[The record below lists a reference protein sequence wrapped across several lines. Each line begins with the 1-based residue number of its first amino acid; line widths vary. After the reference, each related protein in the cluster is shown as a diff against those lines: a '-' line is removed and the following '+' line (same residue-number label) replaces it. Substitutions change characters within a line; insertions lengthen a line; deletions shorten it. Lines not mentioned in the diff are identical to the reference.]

1 MIKVHNKETKRQTNF
16 WTDVLFHPTDAVED
30 PWGKRILDTLAE
42 DRVPRFVRIYAM
54 LEDIVYLDPEGNL
67 SYDFRLSDLRLD
79 YLVEKGVPF
88 RDAHHVSGALV
99 ATAGCVLP
107 SCVIALLLAWVYYRY
122 RSLSVIQGVLGG
134 VRPAVVAMIASAGLS
149 ILLLALFGS
158 EVINL
163 SLLDLRALGIFAL
176 ALAALRIFKPDP
188 IWVMAGAGVLGGIL
202 YSL

>member
-1 MIKVHNKETKRQTNF
+1 MIYWQLLWSF
-16 WTDVLFHPTDAVED
+16 FQIGLFSIGGGYAAMPLIQAQVVDGRGWLTMTQFAD
-30 PWGKRILDTLAE
+30 IMTIAE
-42 DRVPRFVRIYAM
+42 MTPGPIAINSATFVGIQVAG
-54 LEDIVYLDPEGNL
+54 LP
-67 SYDFRLSDLRLD
+67 
-79 YLVEKGVPF
+79 
-88 RDAHHVSGALV
+88 GALV

-107 SCVIALLLAWVYYRY
+107 SCVIALILAWVYYRY

-158 EVINL
+158 EVISL
-163 SLLDLRALGIFAL
+163 PLLDLRALGIFAL
-176 ALAALRIFKPDP
+176 ALAVLRIFKPDP

>member
-1 MIKVHNKETKRQTNF
+1 M
-16 WTDVLFHPTDAVED
+16 
-30 PWGKRILDTLAE
+30 RIA
-42 DRVPRFVRIYAM
+42 
-54 LEDIVYLDPEGNL
+54 G
-67 SYDFRLSDLRLD
+67 
-79 YLVEKGVPF
+79 
-88 RDAHHVSGALV
+88 VSGALV

-122 RSLSVIQGVLGG
+122 RSLSAIQGVLGG

-158 EVINL
+158 EAINL
-163 SLLDLRALGIFAL
+163 SMLDLRALGLFLAAL
-176 ALAALRIFKPDP
+176 ASLRIFKPDP

>member
-1 MIKVHNKETKRQTNF
+1 MIYLQLFYSFLKIGLFSFGGGYAAMPLIQDQIVTAHGWLSMSEF
-16 WTDVLFHPTDAVED
+16 TDLITISQMTPGPIAINSATFV
-30 PWGKRILDTLAE
+30 GMRIAG
-42 DRVPRFVRIYAM
+42 I
-54 LEDIVYLDPEGNL
+54 
-67 SYDFRLSDLRLD
+67 
-79 YLVEKGVPF
+79 
-88 RDAHHVSGALV
+88 SGALV

-107 SCVIALLLAWVYYRY
+107 SCVIALILAWVYYRY

-158 EVINL
+158 EVISL
-163 SLLDLRALGIFAL
+163 PLLDLRALGIFAL
-176 ALAALRIFKPDP
+176 ALAVLRIFKPDP